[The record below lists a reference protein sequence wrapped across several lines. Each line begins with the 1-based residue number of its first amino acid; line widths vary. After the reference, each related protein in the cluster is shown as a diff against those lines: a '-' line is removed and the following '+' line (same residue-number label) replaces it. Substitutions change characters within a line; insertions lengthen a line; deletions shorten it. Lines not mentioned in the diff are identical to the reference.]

1 MLITDYSILASVV
14 CFNIFIIL
22 IILFRNN
29 NYFISLFGIKFM
41 LIISA
46 VCVLRL
52 LFAVEFPFAKVIYSD
67 KIFVTI
73 SDWLRIDYNVLGY
86 TVTVYDTIIALII
99 VFTLFGVI
107 LFVLQM
113 IKYFRLINS
122 MYNLPSS
129 ASAKT
134 IEVYN
139 KVLAETKLKRY
150 PKIIQNIAITTPCT
164 TGYFHPII
172 MIPEYPFSDTELYYI
187 LKHEL
192 THYINKDIIIKLI
205 FSFINCLFWWNPF
218 VFLLRSE
225 INQILEIKCDWAVC
239 EKMPEVER
247 LLYLRAITNVLRNMV
262 EREFGGNYYT
272 SAIALTKGDKLVQ
285 RFSLICE
292 TPIKARSLT
301 FNICTYCA
309 LAALVVLSYSFLIQ
323 RYSYPAETD
332 FSDCIEDTNI
342 IICTPENSEIYL
354 ENDKYK
360 LYANGEFQFDVG
372 EDALKDFQNQG
383 FIIHIN
389 DN

>member
-73 SDWLRIDYNVLGY
+73 SDWLRIDYNVLGH

-150 PKIIQNIAITTPCT
+150 PKIIYRI
-164 TGYFHPII
+164 
-172 MIPEYPFSDTELYYI
+172 
-187 LKHEL
+187 
-192 THYINKDIIIKLI
+192 
-205 FSFINCLFWWNPF
+205 
-218 VFLLRSE
+218 
-225 INQILEIKCDWAVC
+225 
-239 EKMPEVER
+239 
-247 LLYLRAITNVLRNMV
+247 
-262 EREFGGNYYT
+262 
-272 SAIALTKGDKLVQ
+272 
-285 RFSLICE
+285 
-292 TPIKARSLT
+292 
-301 FNICTYCA
+301 
-309 LAALVVLSYSFLIQ
+309 
-323 RYSYPAETD
+323 
-332 FSDCIEDTNI
+332 
-342 IICTPENSEIYL
+342 
-354 ENDKYK
+354 
-360 LYANGEFQFDVG
+360 
-372 EDALKDFQNQG
+372 
-383 FIIHIN
+383 
-389 DN
+389 

>member
-1 MLITDYSILASVV
+1 
-14 CFNIFIIL
+14 
-22 IILFRNN
+22 
-29 NYFISLFGIKFM
+29 
-41 LIISA
+41 
-46 VCVLRL
+46 
-52 LFAVEFPFAKVIYSD
+52 
-67 KIFVTI
+67 
-73 SDWLRIDYNVLGY
+73 
-86 TVTVYDTIIALII
+86 
-99 VFTLFGVI
+99 
-107 LFVLQM
+107 
-113 IKYFRLINS
+113 
-122 MYNLPSS
+122 
-129 ASAKT
+129 
-134 IEVYN
+134 
-139 KVLAETKLKRY
+139 
-150 PKIIQNIAITTPCT
+150 
-164 TGYFHPII
+164 

-239 EKMPEVER
+239 EKMPDVER

-262 EREFGGNYYT
+262 DREFGGNYYT